1 MQQVLRTASYVVF
14 YEMTPASWAAQLDA
28 SGGASRQPPRPVSA
42 PATQTS
48 TPNPSRSTFSPHPIR
63 APSAAPAASTGQ
75 SSTASASPR
84 PSPQIQPRIIN
95 KIGVVSS
102 AAKSLVSNA
111 INDIAKT
118 VNKPKTGLVPYD
130 DDNDSSSE
138 NESKSRDQQ
147 QQSKP
152 GFVPRAVTMKNLVE
166 KPLVKALEKPVKS
179 LITATTRNWTVTDI
193 DSHNPSVHSDNS
205 TGIYFF

>member
-1 MQQVLRTASYVVF
+1 MITHVGPSPNCGHYTAIGEAANGQFFQFDDSSVRPISMQQVLRTASYVVF

-118 VNKPKTGLVPYD
+118 INNPKTHTMYI
-130 DDNDSSSE
+130 
-138 NESKSRDQQ
+138 
-147 QQSKP
+147 
-152 GFVPRAVTMKNLVE
+152 VTCE
-166 KPLVKALEKPVKS
+166 
-179 LITATTRNWTVTDI
+179 
-193 DSHNPSVHSDNS
+193 
-205 TGIYFF
+205 